1 MKVRIA
7 WIGRTK
13 DVAVQSL
20 TAEYLK
26 RIKQYADVDALS
38 LNGEEA
44 LLKLLPR
51 TASQPASSLV
61 ALDRS
66 GIQLSSEELAQF
78 MERHQ
83 NTNPQPLLFA
93 IGAAN
98 GLGGETLQKASL
110 VLSLGKMT
118 LPHELARV
126 VLLEQVYRGFTI
138 LKGHPYHS
146 GH

>member
-1 MKVRIA
+1 MKVRIV

-13 DVAVQSL
+13 DTAVQSL
-20 TAEYLK
+20 TADYLK
-26 RIKQYADVDALS
+26 RLKQYTDVDALS
-38 LNGEEA
+38 LNGQEA

-51 TASQPASSLV
+51 TAHQPASTLV
-61 ALDRS
+61 ALDR
-66 GIQLSSEELAQF
+66 GGVQLSSEDLAQF
-78 MERHQ
+78 LERHQ

-93 IGAAN
+93 IGPADGFNREVIKKAA
-98 GLGGETLQKASL
+98 LL
-110 VLSLGKMT
+110 LSLGKMT

-126 VLLEQVYRGFTI
+126 ILLEQVYRGFTI